1 MDTQLSKFQRLLS
14 EFNALEPITVAE
26 PTIFSIGSKGYY
38 ENPTTDILAFFLDD
52 KASHGLGSLVLE
64 ALVNTLPD
72 SVNNLDCTLALPP
85 EREVQ
90 TKKGKRIDLLLD
102 SDQWVMVIEN
112 KIYHDKNN
120 PFAEYE
126 NFVLKQNSERFQEK
140 KALFIVLSPDG
151 SVPKKWTRWNGVS
164 YHTFICSLKDKL
176 ANYFIEQP
184 MNKWLILLREFL
196 LHLENVMSQ
205 PQLSLDT
212 LHFVLDN
219 LQQIKQV
226 QETKLNTIQLYQ
238 QSLQQELQT
247 DLGVE
252 LYSKVVHWHGYPAI
266 RFAYKDWPTDS
277 DVVLFLDGREGKSFC
292 INYYCSDITNDEER
306 NIADGH
312 YREKDCGK
320 PWNEVRD
327 TCRCYKARFE
337 EFSLD
342 AMREKLAHKLQ
353 IMEYFEKEIRP
364 TIRAERAKRER
375 GNESQ

>member
-72 SVNNLDCTLALPP
+72 SVNDLDCTLALPP

-176 ANYFIEQP
+176 ANYFIEP
-184 MNKWLILLREFL
+184 
-196 LHLENVMSQ
+196 
-205 PQLSLDT
+205 
-212 LHFVLDN
+212 
-219 LQQIKQV
+219 
-226 QETKLNTIQLYQ
+226 
-238 QSLQQELQT
+238 
-247 DLGVE
+247 
-252 LYSKVVHWHGYPAI
+252 
-266 RFAYKDWPTDS
+266 
-277 DVVLFLDGREGKSFC
+277 SFR
-292 INYYCSDITNDEER
+292 S
-306 NIADGH
+306 
-312 YREKDCGK
+312 
-320 PWNEVRD
+320 
-327 TCRCYKARFE
+327 
-337 EFSLD
+337 
-342 AMREKLAHKLQ
+342 
-353 IMEYFEKEIRP
+353 
-364 TIRAERAKRER
+364 
-375 GNESQ
+375 